1 MTSEQSKRP
10 LARLVPGGPRAARSK
25 LRRRLSAGVRLLAA
39 LTLVGGLYT
48 AFAPGV
54 GQAEDTVK
62 LSQTAEEGKRL
73 YEVSC
78 VTCHGRNGQGV
89 NERGPSLIGVGSA
102 AVEFQVNTGR
112 MPLARQ
118 EAQAERKQPALT
130 PEEAKKIGQYIQEL
144 GGGPQLPSD
153 EELKNLVDRA
163 KTEDGGKGLATGG
176 ELFRVNCSSC
186 HAFSTGGGALSSGKY
201 APGLQDSTPRDM
213 YAAMLTGPQNMPVF
227 GNSELTPQDKAN
239 IIAYLE
245 NVNSDQD
252 PGGWNIGRYGPV
264 PEGLVIFLVGIA
276 ALVFATLW
284 IAGKS

>member
-10 LARLVPGGPRAARSK
+10 LARLVPGGARAARGK
-25 LRRRLSAGVRLLAA
+25 LRRRLSAGIRLIAA

-48 AFAPGV
+48 SFAPGI
-54 GQAEDTVK
+54 GRAEGTPT
-62 LSQTAEEGKRL
+62 LSQTAQEGKAV

-89 NERGPSLIGVGSA
+89 NQRGPSLIGVGSA

-118 EAQAERKQPALT
+118 EAQAERKPPQLT
-130 PEEAKKIGQYIQEL
+130 PDDAKKIGQYIQEL

-153 EELKNLVDRA
+153 ADLNKLVADARS
-163 KTEDGGKGLATGG
+163 DPNGLQRGGD
-176 ELFRVNCSSC
+176 LFRETCAAC

-201 APGLQDSTPRDM
+201 APSLKDSTNRDM

-227 GNSELTPQDKAN
+227 GNNELSPQDKAD
-239 IIAYLE
+239 IIAYVQNL
-245 NVNSDQD
+245 NSDQD
-252 PGGWNIGRYGPV
+252 PGGWNLGRYGPV

-276 ALVFATLW
+276 VLVFSTLW

>member
-1 MTSEQSKRP
+1 MTSEHSKRP
-10 LARLVPGGPRAARSK
+10 FARLVPGGARVARSK
-25 LRRRLSAGVRLLAA
+25 LRRRLSAAVRLVAA

-54 GQAEDTVK
+54 GQAENTPK
-62 LSQTAEEGKRL
+62 LSQAAEEGKQI

-78 VTCHGRNGQGV
+78 VTCHGRGGQGV
-89 NERGPSLIGVGSA
+89 DGRGPSLIGVGSA

-112 MPLARQ
+112 MPMARQ
-118 EAQAERKQPALT
+118 EAQAERKTPLLS
-130 PEEAKKIGQYIQEL
+130 PEEAKKLGQYIQAL
-144 GGGPQLPSD
+144 GGGPELPTD
-153 EELKNLVDRA
+153 EELNELV
-163 KTEDGGKGLATGG
+163 KHGKLARGG

-186 HAFSTGGGALSSGKY
+186 HAFSTGGGALSSGKF
-201 APGLQDSTPRDM
+201 APTLTDSTNMDL

-227 GNSELTPQDKAN
+227 GNSELTPQDKAD
-239 IIAYLE
+239 IIAYIQ

-252 PGGWNIGRYGPV
+252 PGGWNLGRYGPV